1 MHLPFKEDNSGSNPD
16 GFTMNKIF
24 AIISTCLL
32 LGGCVVYRYLPAE
45 NNTTVRDSV
54 CITFKDSTIY
64 HHRTVNRDYAGL
76 LDTLR
81 IQGER
86 SAMKAFADTSNFT
99 IKGELREEPIKER
112 IVYKDR
118 IQYRDSIQYVK
129 EPYPVEVVKE
139 KKYIPKF
146 FWGTFVFTVLALLL
160 FAAKI
165 YIKIKTGAI
174 QLPKLR

>member
-1 MHLPFKEDNSGSNPD
+1 MYKF
-16 GFTMNKIF
+16 F
-24 AIISTCLL
+24 AIISTCIL

-54 CITFKDSTIY
+54 AITFRDSTIY
-64 HHRTVNRDYAGL
+64 HHKTVNRDYAGL
-76 LDTLR
+76 LDTLS

-86 SAMKAFADTSNFT
+86 SSMKAYADTSNFT
-99 IKGELREEPIKER
+99 IKGELREEPIRER
-112 IVYKDR
+112 VVFRDR
-118 IQYRDSIQYVK
+118 IQYRDSIQIKKV
-129 EPYPVEVVKE
+129 PYPVEIVKE

-146 FWGTFVFTVLALLL
+146 FWGTFFFSVVVLLL
-160 FAAKI
+160 IAAWI